1 MTKERVLILADEFGE
16 RLQPPPQT
24 MNEQEAHLD
33 RQADLHA
40 AFQWGQEAASQGN
53 VANARAQFLER
64 YGVADTE
71 AANQFDLGANLPC
84 VTR

>member
-1 MTKERVLILADEFGE
+1 MTKNRVLVLVDEFGE
-16 RLQPPPQT
+16 RLQPPPQMT
-24 MNEQEAHLD
+24 NEQEAHLD

-40 AFQWGQEAASQGN
+40 AFQWGQEAASQDN
-53 VANARAQFLER
+53 VEDARAQFLEQ

-71 AANQFDLGANLPC
+71 AAKQFDLGANPC